1 MSSAFLE
8 YWLEEVIAAPG
19 ATGVQDLAEARR
31 VLLDDALRAASI
43 VDLVPGPVVD
53 VGSGGGTPG
62 IPLATVL
69 SKRAFTLLESE
80 RRKCDFLERVTA
92 ALPNVTVAW
101 GRAEEQETDAFGV
114 ALAKALAKPPV
125 AAELCLPLVRPGG
138 IAVLWVG
145 ESADAD
151 SVARVAE
158 KLASALEDDSD
169 GLLVLRKL
177 APTPSGFPRRPG
189 MAKKR
194 PLA

>member
-19 ATGVQDLAEARR
+19 VTGIQDLAEARR

-62 IPLATVL
+62 IPLATAL
-69 SKRAFTLLESE
+69 PKRAFTLVESE
-80 RRKCDFLERVTA
+80 RRKCDFLARVSA
-92 ALPNVTVAW
+92 ALPNVAVTW
-101 GRAEEQETDAFGV
+101 GRAEEQQTDAFGV

-138 IAVLWVG
+138 IAILWVG
-145 ESADAD
+145 ESAEAD

-177 APTPSGFPRRPG
+177 APTPPGFPRRSG